1 MSTTSSAEAAPKQ
14 RPAQPALPIETIAA
28 PVGPLLAVI
37 SINAQRLTVYDRN
50 GRVLQSPVSS
60 GQVGFETPTGVF
72 SIIERNKEHFSNLYN
87 DAPMPNMQRITWSGV
102 ALHAGNL
109 PGYRASHG
117 CIRIPLAVSE
127 RLFELTKLG
136 TRVIVAN
143 DEVEPIAF
151 SHPGLFSVIP
161 DTFLARQLPE
171 SDAASTIATAS
182 PSGPMSSVISLPM
195 MLGATLISAA
205 NASDLRT
212 EQAQQTSSEMR
223 PISISKAAWAAEL
236 ASRVPATDRDARTT
250 KSNAIAASKAA
261 HRATAARIA
270 SETARSATAA
280 KVAKLETAVAKAR
293 TPDAIRKLEHVKI
306 STEGKLQDL
315 VYTTDRLRA
324 EEAASLDAANSA
336 TNAAAVA
343 ANTRLAA
350 AKAARDAYRQLKPV
364 SVFISRKSGRLYAR
378 QGFQPLFDVTVT
390 IKHPT
395 EPIGTHVYTAIEE
408 RKGTD
413 EMLWSVVTV
422 VDGQPAPPLAAANI
436 QSKRLSVRDTSQSV
450 APRSTAAAAL
460 DRIEIPDDVRQRIG
474 ALMIPGSSLIISD
487 QGISEET
494 GKGTDFIVLTP

>member
-1 MSTTSSAEAAPKQ
+1 M
-14 RPAQPALPIETIAA
+14 
-28 PVGPLLAVI
+28 
-37 SINAQRLTVYDRN
+37 
-50 GRVLQSPVSS
+50 
-60 GQVGFETPTGVF
+60 
-72 SIIERNKEHFSNLYN
+72 
-87 DAPMPNMQRITWSGV
+87 
-102 ALHAGNL
+102 
-109 PGYRASHG
+109 
-117 CIRIPLAVSE
+117 
-127 RLFELTKLG
+127 
-136 TRVIVAN
+136 
-143 DEVEPIAF
+143 
-151 SHPGLFSVIP
+151 
-161 DTFLARQLPE
+161 
-171 SDAASTIATAS
+171 
-182 PSGPMSSVISLPM
+182 
-195 MLGATLISAA
+195 
-205 NASDLRT
+205 
-212 EQAQQTSSEMR
+212 
-223 PISISKAAWAAEL
+223 
-236 ASRVPATDRDARTT
+236 
-250 KSNAIAASKAA
+250 
-261 HRATAARIA
+261 
-270 SETARSATAA
+270 
-280 KVAKLETAVAKAR
+280 
-293 TPDAIRKLEHVKI
+293 
-306 STEGKLQDL
+306 QDL

-324 EEAASLDAANSA
+324 EEAASLEAANSA

-436 QSKRLSVRDTSQSV
+436 QSKRLSVRDISQSV